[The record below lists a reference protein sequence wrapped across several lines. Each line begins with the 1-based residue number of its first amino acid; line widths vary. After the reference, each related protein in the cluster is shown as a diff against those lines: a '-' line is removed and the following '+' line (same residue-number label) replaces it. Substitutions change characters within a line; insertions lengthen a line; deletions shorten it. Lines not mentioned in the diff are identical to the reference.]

1 MCVKSLGGGFLKA
14 RVIVFSTRV
23 NNRFYSQWE
32 VVVIFSSQFHF
43 VSNTATFL
51 QGPKQNVFQT
61 QIFGMLRSTRW

>member
-1 MCVKSLGGGFLKA
+1 MCVKSLGGGFLQA
-14 RVIVFSTRV
+14 RVIVFSTKV

-61 QIFGMLRSTRW
+61 QILGTLRSTRW